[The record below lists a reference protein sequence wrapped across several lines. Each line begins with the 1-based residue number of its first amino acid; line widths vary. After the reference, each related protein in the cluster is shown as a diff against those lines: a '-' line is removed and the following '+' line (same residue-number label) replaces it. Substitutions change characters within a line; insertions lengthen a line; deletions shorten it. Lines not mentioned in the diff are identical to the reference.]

1 MKIFLGADHRGIE
14 MKEQLYNYLKNTY
27 DVEMIENEIN
37 ENDDYVDY
45 GILVSNLVSKTKDS
59 LGLLICGNGIGMSIV
74 ANKFKGVR
82 CARVIDE
89 DDAYKCRNHNGAN
102 MIAFGSNLDFELVK
116 KIVDK
121 FLSTPYATEE
131 RHLRRIEKIIK
142 LDSGE

>member
-27 DVEMIENEIN
+27 DIEMIENEIN